1 GDGNV
6 LVPGDRPRHAGGP
19 QQLAAEMA
27 VDELVQV
34 EEVLQQLPSGGE
46 RRRDQLD
53 QRLGIVGRDVLT
65 GERGAERA
73 WVRRRSEAS
82 LRRDAQGL
90 LLQALAA
97 ALEDLRLA
105 AVDERGQAPL
115 EGDIEAGAAHGL

>member
-1 GDGNV
+1 
-6 LVPGDRPRHAGGP
+6 
-19 QQLAAEMA
+19 
-27 VDELVQV
+27 VQV

-97 ALEDLRLA
+97 TLEDLRLA

-115 EGDIEAGAAHGL
+115 EGDIEAGAAHGLTALPLASGLGCKLASLPRGWEPVLPMIAV